1 MHLSYQEASFPR
13 VAVTKEAD
21 LQGHQVR
28 IPLIVRAQRRTP
40 HGGGRLP
47 VLLRHEMRWR
57 DARLEPAVPAAA
69 AERGAVQKVVP
80 DGAEEA
86 AEEGDP
92 EEASPA
98 EAGHGSAATDGWRP
112 RSAINRGE
120 EPKTRGV
127 VLFLAMLISF
137 IIYPCNDNI
146 SLFVARASNSAVAS
160 Q

>member
-1 MHLSYQEASFPR
+1 
-13 VAVTKEAD
+13 
-21 LQGHQVR
+21 
-28 IPLIVRAQRRTP
+28 
-40 HGGGRLP
+40 
-47 VLLRHEMRWR
+47 MRWR
-57 DARLEPAVPAAA
+57 EARLEPAVPAAA

-80 DGAEEA
+80 NGAEEA

-98 EAGHGSAATDGWRP
+98 EAGHGSAATNGWRP

-137 IIYPCNDNI
+137 VIYPYNDNI
-146 SLFVARASNSAVAS
+146 SLSIRRASNSTLAS